1 MRELRL
7 QEVDSPWPWSVTYFC
22 KLNLSIED
30 VLDGLIDHNV
40 VGKGCS
46 GQVYKVEIPG
56 GSFIAVKKLWPS
68 IIKQSEE
75 QEEEEGGNRNVFGN
89 MAVAHHDPFSCE
101 IETLGRIRHRNIVRL
116 LGYCNNRT
124 EKLLLYDYMPNGS
137 LADLLFE
144 KKAMV
149 DWDMRY
155 DILVGA
161 AHGLA
166 YLHHDCVP
174 AILHRDVKSNN
185 ILLDSRF
192 QPFLADFGLA
202 KLIRGTTGR
211 NDDVSKVAGSYGYIA
226 PGKNSWVTSLL
237 NVKLGFF
244 CFCFFVWCPASLSL
258 SLSLPSNVSETA
270 RFTPRSIIDHCNEK
284 THDASIVY

>member
-1 MRELRL
+1 
-7 QEVDSPWPWSVTYFC
+7 
-22 KLNLSIED
+22 
-30 VLDGLIDHNV
+30 
-40 VGKGCS
+40 
-46 GQVYKVEIPG
+46 
-56 GSFIAVKKLWPS
+56 
-68 IIKQSEE
+68 
-75 QEEEEGGNRNVFGN
+75 
-89 MAVAHHDPFSCE
+89 
-101 IETLGRIRHRNIVRL
+101 
-116 LGYCNNRT
+116 
-124 EKLLLYDYMPNGS
+124 MPNGS

-166 YLHHDCVP
+166 SLHHDCVP

-226 PGKNSWVTSLL
+226 PGKNSWVTSL

-244 CFCFFVWCPASLSL
+244 FVVFLYGALPLSL
-258 SLSLPSNVSETA
+258 SLSLFA
-270 RFTPRSIIDHCNEK
+270 
-284 THDASIVY
+284 